1 MITRRFALALPL
13 LTAANLA
20 IPVGAEPVD
29 ALAVAVVACWRA
41 RGIRFTP
48 EQVMQ
53 RIGGRAGKGALL
65 VLAGTATSADDED
78 VETAVE
84 IVWEAGA
91 APSPAEPLLT
101 RDLAAGLPAV
111 LLARDGQ
118 WWLLHARHQDL
129 LGVSHPISGQ
139 ARTLSLEAA
148 VLIGRPV
155 IAGA

>member
-1 MITRRFALALPL
+1 MITRRLALALPL
-13 LTAANLA
+13 LAV
-20 IPVGAEPVD
+20 PVRAEPPG
-29 ALAVAVVACWRA
+29 ALAAAVAACWQA

-53 RIGGRAGKGALL
+53 RIGGRAGKAALL
-65 VLAGTATSADDED
+65 ALAGAAISADDEE
-78 VETAVE
+78 VETAIE

-91 APSPAEPLLT
+91 PPSPAEPLLT

-118 WWLLHARHQDL
+118 WWLLHARHRDL
-129 LGVSHPISGQ
+129 LGVRHPISGQ
-139 ARTLSLEAA
+139 ARMLAPGVA